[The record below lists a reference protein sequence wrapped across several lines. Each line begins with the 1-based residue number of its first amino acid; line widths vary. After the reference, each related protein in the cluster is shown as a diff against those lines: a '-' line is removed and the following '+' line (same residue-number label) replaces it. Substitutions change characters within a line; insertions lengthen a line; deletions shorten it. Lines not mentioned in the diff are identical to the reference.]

1 MQTPWAKIYEEM
13 NTIVKMMGE
22 ACPKSIHNA
31 FEHARKMRRT
41 ETMQLL
47 RERERIVARDIK
59 WMQV

>member
-1 MQTPWAKIYEEM
+1 M